1 MDRNKLQEYT
11 SYFLK
16 GKLSTEKEQE
26 LLLWIKQGNENHEV
40 FLKEQK
46 RISKELLMNKNPELN
61 RNWKVVRQRITSTNK
76 SLLNRRLFLRV
87 SAVSAAFIFGVL
99 TTILVEKNYNYF
111 DNSSAQ
117 VHNVM
122 VPYGAK
128 TNFELPDGSE
138 VWLNAGST
146 LSYSP
151 KFKDNRPVKLK
162 GEAFF
167 EVKKSEKPFVV
178 TTDYGNV
185 EVKGTSF
192 NVKAYEQ
199 EYLQTTLVSGSV
211 LISDKEGLK
220 EAVLDPGQQACVVN
234 QEISISEVD
243 TEVYT
248 SWKEGKLIFRKEF
261 LPMAV
266 KRIERWYNVK
276 IELDNDKRLND
287 IWINGTLEMESFY
300 ELLELVKVT
309 SPIDYSY
316 NEKTRTIKIKYKQK

>member
-1 MDRNKLQEYT
+1 M
-11 SYFLK
+11 
-16 GKLSTEKEQE
+16 EKEQE
-26 LLLWIKQGNENHEV
+26 LLLWIKQCNENHEV

-46 RISKELLMNKNPELN
+46 RISKELVMNKNPELN
-61 RNWKVVRQRITSTNK
+61 RNWKAIRSRIAPTNK
-76 SLLNRRLFLRV
+76 SLLNRRLFLRIP
-87 SAVSAAFIFGVL
+87 AVAAAFIFGVL
-99 TTILVEKNYNYF
+99 TTILIEKNYNYS

-117 VHNVM
+117 IHNVT

-128 TNFELPDGSE
+128 TNFELPDGSK

-151 KFKDNRPVKLK
+151 KFKDNRPVKLN

-167 EVKKSEKPFVV
+167 DVKKSEKPFIV

-211 LISDKEGLK
+211 LISDKEGLQ
-220 EAVLDPGQQACVVN
+220 EAVLNSGQQANVVN
-234 QEISISEVD
+234 QQISVSEVD
-243 TEVYT
+243 TEIYT
-248 SWKEGKLIFRKEF
+248 SWKEGKLIFRKEY

-276 IELDNDKRLND
+276 IELDDDKRLND
-287 IWINGTLEMESFY
+287 IWFSGTLEMESLWEVF
-300 ELLELVKVT
+300 ELLKVT
-309 SPIDYSY
+309 SPVDYTY
-316 NEKTRTIKIKYKQK
+316 NEKTRTIKIKYKEKK